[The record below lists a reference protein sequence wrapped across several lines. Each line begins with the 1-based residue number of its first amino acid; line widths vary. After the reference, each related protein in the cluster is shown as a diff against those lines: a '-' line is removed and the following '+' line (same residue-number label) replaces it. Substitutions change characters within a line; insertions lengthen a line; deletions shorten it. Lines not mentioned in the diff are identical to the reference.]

1 MKRDDG
7 TRRAGITIA
16 IKNDRRLLL
25 AGIVAQQLATDELV
39 HGEVGLIEPEP
50 AQALGRPALLVE
62 LVGYLVAH
70 QRQHL
75 LEHLAPLL
83 AKQLVIAVA
92 GARAQPV
99 QKAEVVADVVGVL
112 GHQLAGYQLP
122 RIGRL
127 AIGLPLQQHCGA
139 GIAEDKVT
147 ITIAKIEVPRADLRI
162 DHQRHVGCAC
172 RQHVCGCLDAEGGR
186 RAGHVH
192 IKGHAARPQIV
203 LQLDGQRRVG
213 ARHVGSGHDHQ
224 VDLAGLAAGGDQC
237 LLGGGY
243 CHLHHDG
250 GHLIGPLRQQR
261 LHDVGVEHPLA
272 AHQITA
278 LDAGRLLDELA
289 AGVLLGGELAGVDG
303 GGVLLVVEIHILVE
317 GGHQLFIADGKG
329 WGIEA

>member
-25 AGIVAQQLATDELV
+25 AGIVAEQFAADELV
-39 HGEVGLIEPEP
+39 HGEVGLMEPEP
-50 AQALGRPALLVE
+50 VQALGGPALLIE
-62 LVGYLVAH
+62 LVGNLVAH
-70 QRQHL
+70 QWQHL

-83 AKQLVIAVA
+83 AKQLVVAVA

-112 GHQLAGYQLP
+112 GHQLAGHQLP
-122 RIGRL
+122 RIGHL
-127 AIGLPLQQHCGA
+127 AIGLPLQQHRGA
-139 GIAEDKVT
+139 GITEDKVA

-162 DHQRHVGCAC
+162 DHQRHVGGAC
-172 RQHVCGCLDAEGGR
+172 RQHVGGCLDAEGGG

-192 IKGHAARPQIV
+192 VKGHAACSQIV

-213 ARHVGSGHDHQ
+213 ARHVGGGDDHQ
-224 VDLAGLAAGGDQC
+224 IDLSRLAAGGDQC
-237 LLGGGY
+237 LLGGGHR
-243 CHLHHDG
+243 HLHHDG

-261 LHDVGVEHPLA
+261 LHDVGVEYPFA

-289 AGVLLGGELAGVDG
+289 AGVLLGGKLAGVDG